1 MASRTASS
9 YVLLLVSVFYISAVL
24 VTAANKPT
32 TAAASDS
39 SFIKTSCTSTTYPA
53 VCVRSLSAYA
63 SNIKQ
68 SPRQLA
74 LTALSVSQT
83 RAESCKSFVVKLG
96 KFKNLKSR
104 ERKAI
109 KDCLDE
115 VSDTVDRLS
124 KSVKELKQS
133 GQSKGPDFEWH
144 MSNVETWVSAALT
157 DENTCSDGF
166 AGKTFDGKVKASV
179 RAQIVSVAQYISNAL
194 SLVNQYAEKH

>member
-1 MASRTASS
+1 MT
-9 YVLLLVSVFYISAVL
+9 LNL
-24 VTAANKPT
+24 K
-32 TAAASDS
+32 D
-39 SFIKTSCTSTTYPA
+39 
-53 VCVRSLSAYA
+53 
-63 SNIKQ
+63 
-68 SPRQLA
+68 
-74 LTALSVSQT
+74 
-83 RAESCKSFVVKLG
+83 KSFVTKLA
-96 KFKNLKSR
+96 KFKNLKSS

-124 KSVKELKQS
+124 KSVQELKQS
-133 GQSKGPDFEWH
+133 GQSKGSDFEWH